1 MIRGTSLA
9 LALALT
15 GGMLLSGVAQAASPL
30 TARCVRSKS
39 AALRVCQNNCRNAFK
54 EARNGCYG
62 PGASCA
68 QKCVSG
74 ENGVGGFDGCMAP
87 VTKETED
94 LNDACNK
101 TQSEAIDAC
110 RSAFQEGLMTD
121 DQQEQCANN
130 ARLQNL
136 ECKLAVTAQV
146 DDKRLACSQEQ
157 AACLG
162 ACASCGL
169 PSQCPP

>member
-30 TARCVRSKS
+30 TLKCVRSKS
-39 AALRVCQNNCRNAFK
+39 TQLRACINSCRETFK
-54 EARNGCYG
+54 EARAGCYG
-62 PGASCA
+62 PGAVCA
-68 QKCVSG
+68 QDCSTANDNCLK
-74 ENGVGGFDGCMAP
+74 P
-87 VTKETED
+87 VTLALENLT
-94 LNDACNK
+94 DACNT
-101 TQSEAIDAC
+101 TQRDAIDAC
-110 RSAFQEGLMTD
+110 RSAFQNGLMSD
-121 DQQEQCANN
+121 DQLEQCANN

-136 ECKLAVTAQV
+136 ECKLAATGQV
-146 DDKRLACSQEQ
+146 DQDRLACNQAQ

-169 PSQCPP
+169 PSQCP

>member
-30 TARCVRSKS
+30 TTKCVRTKS
-39 AALRVCQNNCRNAFK
+39 QALKTCVLKCRDDFR
-54 EARNGCYG
+54 EARAGCYG
-62 PGASCA
+62 PGAQCA
-68 QKCVSG
+68 LDCSNANDACQ
-74 ENGVGGFDGCMAP
+74 AP
-87 VTKETED
+87 VTKQLED
-94 LNDACNK
+94 LNDACNV
-101 TQSEAIDAC
+101 TQRDAIDAC
-110 RSAFQEGLMTD
+110 RSAFQNGLMNE

-136 ECKLAVTAQV
+136 ECKLAATGAV
-146 DDKRLACSQEQ
+146 DDLRLACNQ
-157 AACLG
+157 AQASCLG

-169 PSQCPP
+169 PSQCP

>member
-30 TARCVRSKS
+30 TTKCVRTKS
-39 AALRVCQNNCRNAFK
+39 TALKACVLKCRDDFR
-54 EARNGCYG
+54 EARAGCYG
-62 PGASCA
+62 PGAQCA
-68 QKCVSG
+68 LDCSNANDACQ
-74 ENGVGGFDGCMAP
+74 AP
-87 VTKETED
+87 VTTQLEN
-94 LNDACNK
+94 LNDACNT
-101 TQSEAIDAC
+101 TQRDAIDAC
-110 RSAFQEGLMTD
+110 RSAFQNGLMNE

-130 ARLQNL
+130 ARLVNL
-136 ECKLAVTAQV
+136 ECKLAATGAV
-146 DDKRLACSQEQ
+146 DDLRLACNQAQ

-169 PSQCPP
+169 PSQCP

>member
-30 TARCVRSKS
+30 TAKCVRTKSQTLRTCISK
-39 AALRVCQNNCRNAFK
+39 CRDDFK
-54 EARNGCYG
+54 EARAGCYG
-62 PGASCA
+62 PGAQCA
-68 QKCVSG
+68 LDCSNANDACLV
-74 ENGVGGFDGCMAP
+74 P

-94 LNDACNK
+94 LNDACNT
-101 TQSEAIDAC
+101 TQRDAIDAC
-110 RSAFQEGLMTD
+110 RSAFQNGLMND
-121 DQQEQCANN
+121 DQLEQCANN

-136 ECKLAVTAQV
+136 ECKLAATGQV
-146 DDKRLACSQEQ
+146 DDKRLACSQQQ
-157 AACLG
+157 ASCLG

-169 PSQCPP
+169 PAQCP

>member
-30 TARCVRSKS
+30 TTKCVRTKS
-39 AALRVCQNNCRNAFK
+39 QTLKTCVNKCRDDFK
-54 EARNGCYG
+54 QARAECYG
-62 PGASCA
+62 PGAQCA
-68 QKCVSG
+68 LDCSNANDACQ
-74 ENGVGGFDGCMAP
+74 AP
-87 VTKETED
+87 VTQHLKD
-94 LNDACNK
+94 LNDACTA
-101 TQSEAIDAC
+101 TQTDAINAC
-110 RSAFQEGLMTD
+110 RSAFQNGLMD
-121 DQQEQCANN
+121 ENQQEQCANN

-136 ECKLAVTAQV
+136 ECRLAATGQV
-146 DDKRLACSQEQ
+146 DQDRLACNQAQ

-169 PSQCPP
+169 PAQCP

>member
-30 TARCVRSKS
+30 TLKCVRTK
-39 AALRVCQNNCRNAFK
+39 AATLRTCINDCRTTFRTDRAN
-54 EARNGCYG
+54 CYG
-62 PGASCA
+62 PGATCA
-68 QKCVSG
+68 LDCSS
-74 ENGVGGFDGCMAP
+74 NPDPSLGFDACMKP
-87 VTKETED
+87 VTD
-94 LNDACNK
+94 QLAQLNDACNT
-101 TQSEAIDAC
+101 TQRDAIDAC
-110 RSAFQEGLMTD
+110 RSAFQNGLMSD
-121 DQQEQCANN
+121 AQQEQCANN

-136 ECKLAVTAQV
+136 ECKLAATGQV
-146 DDKRLACSQEQ
+146 DDKKLACTQQQ

-169 PSQCPP
+169 PSQCP

>member
-9 LALALT
+9 LALALA

-30 TARCVRSKS
+30 TAKCVRSK
-39 AALRVCQNNCRNAFK
+39 ATVLKTCILKCRDDFRD
-54 EARNGCYG
+54 ARAGCYG
-62 PGASCA
+62 PGSQCA
-68 QKCVSG
+68 LDCVTG
-74 ENGVGGFDGCMAP
+74 TGGFDDCMAP

-94 LNDACNK
+94 LTDACNT
-101 TQSEAIDAC
+101 TQRDAIDAC
-110 RSAFQEGLMTD
+110 RSAFQAGLMTA
-121 DQQEQCANN
+121 DQQDQCANN
-130 ARLQNL
+130 ARLQTL

-146 DDKRLACSQEQ
+146 DDKRLACSQAQ